1 LRARPLGQAWQAIIE
16 RNVWHWRYLSPA
28 QQQRLAGQIQVFV
41 AEKSWEGVRGLVV
54 NDEMRVTIAGAACLL
69 LLGFRDDYCF
79 DGVRTI
85 LVSPTGFKERQSDD
99 DWELGGQHPTYAIGQ
114 AWQGGPIILSW
125 RDVRYECRQPGAG
138 HNVVVHEFAHHV
150 DSLDGEMGGT
160 PPLTSASLRQNWQRV
175 MAAEYE
181 RLREAVAIGLPTA
194 LDEYGLANQAEL
206 FAVASEAFFCRPVEL
221 QTEHEELYAL
231 LAELYQLDPASWFE

>member
-1 LRARPLGQAWQAIIE
+1 
-16 RNVWHWRYLSPA
+16 
-28 QQQRLAGQIQVFV
+28 
-41 AEKSWEGVRGLVV
+41 
-54 NDEMRVTIAGAACLL
+54 
-69 LLGFRDDYCF
+69 
-79 DGVRTI
+79 
-85 LVSPTGFKERQSDD
+85 
-99 DWELGGQHPTYAIGQ
+99 
-114 AWQGGPIILSW
+114 
-125 RDVRYECRQPGAG
+125 
-138 HNVVVHEFAHHV
+138 
-150 DSLDGEMGGT
+150 MGGT